1 MFKAALAEMV
11 TQRSRTIKCYLFVVV
26 SGISGVFK
34 MAGADIRLVQLAV
47 RLPAIFLKA
56 IRVTVESAAAN

>member
-1 MFKAALAEMV
+1 
-11 TQRSRTIKCYLFVVV
+11 
-26 SGISGVFK
+26 

-47 RLPAIFLKA
+47 RLTAIFLKA